1 MIAIFQLFLFSRESS
16 DGRLLEVAVYD
27 LQKRYSPERHYM
39 FILRVRRAGVTDPI
53 FLFRTYKEFCELES
67 KLSTE
72 FPHSQ
77 IHR

>member
-1 MIAIFQLFLFSRESS
+1 M
-16 DGRLLEVAVYD
+16 YD